1 MRGPAGSPPLGWPL
15 TENREREPARTRRH
29 RTLVR
34 NGAAAVSNAV
44 RRSSEKLNAEL
55 RRDPA
60 ILLLDV
66 TQKKRTQG
74 LGEMCVHPRSRRQR
88 SPPAKGGSRP
98 APTDRCRGTERSAVR
113 AHGRWG
119 GPRPHADRNADLR
132 CVTSLRT
139 SCSGKRASHRKTD
152 TARPR
157 HTQGLVPSKSQDG
170 GARAVGVRGR
180 GVGEG
185 LSPNGDGALVSQ
197 NKNVRVRVA
206 RLYESA

>member
-60 ILLLDV
+60 IRLLDV

-88 SPPAKGGSRP
+88 AEAAPRP
-98 APTDRCRGTERSAVR
+98 PTDAEGLSEARSPRTGRG
-113 AHGRWG
+113 GRG

-139 SCSGKRASHRKTD
+139 SCSGKRARHRKTD

-170 GARAVGVRGR
+170 GARAVGVRGGGWGR
-180 GVGEG
+180 
-185 LSPNGDGALVSQ
+185 DC
-197 NKNVRVRVA
+197 
-206 RLYESA
+206 RLMGTELWSRKTKTFG